1 MKKEY
6 DEAEDERV
14 VADMSGIE
22 RRNLFFGRRP
32 KGTRAELQD
41 VPHARRNPSAPYQQ
55 EEEISSEQRRW
66 YILGALKASLMI
78 GAVYA
83 IGFGIVILLM
93 ILIWSHAN

>member
-6 DEAEDERV
+6 DSAEDERV

-22 RRNLFFGRRP
+22 RRNLLFGRRP

-41 VPHARRNPSAPYQQ
+41 VPEPRQNPSYPYQ

-83 IGFGIVILLM
+83 VGFGIVILLM